1 MKNCFKLVARVL
13 GFEGFRER
21 EKKQVLTRGME
32 SDHLKRGEG
41 MANSFFFFKCH
52 KLLLITTLS

>member
-1 MKNCFKLVARVL
+1 MKIAFKLVARVL

-21 EKKQVLTRGME
+21 KKKQILTRGMG

-41 MANSFFFFKCH
+41 MANFFFKKKCH
-52 KLLLITTLS
+52 KPLLITTLS